1 MTTATS
7 AATAQ
12 RRGNER
18 MRNRPLDRWGR
29 CDPARMAAGARR
41 PADVRLRR
49 TGTLHQRVLTRQGQS
64 TQIGCV
70 KYAATGEA
78 AGEPA
83 VLLPSMRCGR
93 ASLLTPDHP
102 PKGLAR
108 LAPLAS

>member
-1 MTTATS
+1 MS
-7 AATAQ
+7 ACEIDLWTGGSDVIPPGW
-12 RRGNER
+12 RRER
-18 MRNRPLDRWGR
+18 GGP
-29 CDPARMAAGARR
+29 
-41 PADVRLRR
+41 R
-49 TGTLHQRVLTRQGQS
+49 TCGCAEPEHWHQRVLTRQGQS